1 MERSRYRSMLVC
13 AALLAANGP
22 SVAAD
27 ATDRD
32 RDAPLSRYQA
42 SIQERRWEDAL
53 APAQQLVD
61 ATRAKDGEQSLPTA
75 EALIRLA
82 GVQFQ
87 LKDYPNAEA
96 NFVTALRIR
105 EKLGGALARGL
116 EEPLS
121 GLGLTLAA
129 TNRHAEAAQVLE
141 RALLVSQRQNGLF
154 DVSQSGLRLQ
164 LANSLIESGRGLE
177 AHQQM
182 QNLLQTAETA
192 YGKSDVRFAEIQDI
206 GGDWYARWGFF
217 EIGRELYRRAIQ
229 TIETKA
235 GPNDPKLVN
244 PLRSLGRSFIRELL
258 FTNAGL
264 IRAPSNGGF
273 RLLSRTR
280 LPAEGEEAMVRA
292 VRIIEA
298 NGVRSPTVFRV
309 ALIDSGDWYL
319 LKNNRDKALE
329 FYSKALQLPAGT
341 VTETALIGDP
351 LSFPAM
357 LDYEQPPV
365 ARRYLERDRPPEKLI
380 DRKLTLEFTVS
391 SSGEVK
397 DPRIVES
404 DASERMERETLASIR
419 EALYR
424 PRFENGVPV
433 DTPNVRYQQTFKDLK
448 N

>member
-1 MERSRYRSMLVC
+1 MERSRSRWLLLC
-13 AALLAANGP
+13 AVLLAVNGP
-22 SVAAD
+22 GNAAD
-27 ATDRD
+27 ATDPD
-32 RDAPLSRYQA
+32 RNAPLLKYQA
-42 SIQERRWEDAL
+42 SIKEKHWEDAL
-53 APAQQLVD
+53 APAQQLVELTK
-61 ATRAKDGEQSLPTA
+61 ARDGEQSLPMA
-75 EALIRLA
+75 EALIRL
-82 GVQFQ
+82 GGIQYQ

-96 NFVTALRIR
+96 SFITALRIR

-129 TNRHAEAAQVLE
+129 TDRHAEAVQFLE

-154 DVSQSGLRLQ
+154 DVSQNGLRLQ

-182 QNLLQTAETA
+182 QNLLQTSETA
-192 YGKSDVRFAEIQDI
+192 WGKNDLRFAEIQDV
-206 GGDWYARWGFF
+206 GGDWYSRWGFF
-217 EIGRELYRRAIQ
+217 DIGRDLYRHAIQ
-229 TIETKA
+229 TIEAKA
-235 GPNDPKLVN
+235 GPNDPRLVN

-264 IRAPSNGGF
+264 MRAPANGGF
-273 RLLSRTR
+273 RLLSRAR
-280 LPAEGEEAMVRA
+280 LPTEGEEAMVRA

-298 NGVRSPTVFRV
+298 NGARNPTVFRV
-309 ALIDSGDWYL
+309 ALIDSGDWYM
-319 LKNNRDKALE
+319 LKNNREKALE
-329 FYSKALQLPAGT
+329 FYAKAVQLPAAG
-341 VTETALIGDP
+341 VTESALVGDP

-357 LDYEQPPV
+357 LDYVQPPV
-365 ARRYLERDRPPEKLI
+365 ARRYLERDRAPEKLI
-380 DRKLTLEFTVS
+380 DRKLTLEFTVTS
-391 SSGEVK
+391 RGDVV

-433 DTPNVRYQQTFKDLK
+433 DTPNVRFQQTFKDLK

>member
-1 MERSRYRSMLVC
+1 MQRSRYRLPLVC
-13 AALLAANGP
+13 AALLAVNGQ

-32 RDAPLSRYQA
+32 RDAPLLKYQA
-42 SIQERRWEDAL
+42 SIKERHWEDAL
-53 APAQQLVD
+53 VPAQQLVD
-61 ATRAKDGEQSLPTA
+61 LAKAKEGEQSLALA
-75 EALIRLA
+75 EALIRLG
-82 GVQFQ
+82 GVQYQ

-96 NFVTALRIR
+96 SFITALRIR
-105 EKLGGALARGL
+105 EKQGGALARGL

-129 TNRHAEAAQVLE
+129 TDRHAEAAEVLE
-141 RALLVSQRQNGLF
+141 RALLVSQRHNGLF
-154 DVSQSGLRLQ
+154 DVSQNGLRLQ

-192 YGKSDVRFAEIQDI
+192 YGRNDLRFAEIADV
-206 GGDWYARWGFF
+206 GGDWYSRWGFF
-217 EIGRELYRRAIQ
+217 DIGRNLYRTAIK

-235 GPNDPKLVN
+235 GPNDPRLVN

-264 IRAPSNGGF
+264 VRAPANGGF

-280 LPAEGEEAMVRA
+280 LPQEGEDAMVRA
-292 VRIIEA
+292 VRIMEA
-298 NGVRSPTVFRV
+298 NGARNPTVFRV

-319 LKNNRDKALE
+319 LKDDRDKALE
-329 FYSKALQLPAGT
+329 FYGKALTLPVAST
-341 VTETALIGDP
+341 TESALVGDP

-357 LDYEQPPV
+357 LDYEQPQV
-365 ARRYLERDRPPEKLI
+365 ARRYLERDRSPEKLI
-380 DRKLTLEFTVS
+380 ERKLTMEFTVS
-391 SSGEVK
+391 STGAVV
-397 DPRIVES
+397 DPRIIES
-404 DASERMERETLASIR
+404 DATERMERETLTSIR

>member
-1 MERSRYRSMLVC
+1 M
-13 AALLAANGP
+13 
-22 SVAAD
+22 AAD

-32 RDAPLSRYQA
+32 RDAPLFRYQA
-42 SIQERRWEDAL
+42 SIKERHWEDAL
-53 APAQQLVD
+53 SPAQQLVD
-61 ATRAKDGEQSLPTA
+61 LTRTKDGEQSLPMA
-75 EALIRLA
+75 EALIRLG
-82 GVQFQ
+82 GVQYQ
-87 LKDYPNAEA
+87 IKDFPNAEA
-96 NFVTALRIR
+96 NFIAALKIR
-105 EKLGGALARGL
+105 EKQGGALAPGL

-129 TNRHAEAAQVLE
+129 TNRHVEATQILE

-154 DVSQSGLRLQ
+154 DVSQNGLRLQ

-192 YGKSDVRFAEIQDI
+192 YGKNDLRFAEIEDV
-206 GGDWYARWGFF
+206 GGDWYSRWGFF
-217 EIGRELYRRAIQ
+217 EISRELYRRSIQ
-229 TIETKA
+229 IIETKA

-264 IRAPSNGGF
+264 VRVPANGGF
-273 RLLSRTR
+273 RLLSRSR
-280 LPAEGEEAMVRA
+280 LPSEGEEAMVRA
-292 VRIIEA
+292 VQIMEA
-298 NGVRSPTVFRV
+298 NGPRSPIVFRV

-319 LKNNRDKALE
+319 LKSNRGKALE
-329 FYSKALQLPAGT
+329 FYAKALTLPQAT
-341 VTETALIGDP
+341 TTETSLVGDP

-357 LDYEQPPV
+357 LDYAQPQV
-365 ARRYLERDRPPEKLI
+365 ARRYLERSRSPEKLI
-380 DRKLTLEFTVS
+380 DRKLTMEFTVTS
-391 SSGEVK
+391 TGEVV

-404 DASERMERETLASIR
+404 DATERMERETLASIR

>member
-1 MERSRYRSMLVC
+1 MQRSRYRLPLVC
-13 AALLAANGP
+13 AALLAVNGQ

-32 RDAPLSRYQA
+32 RDAPLFKYEA
-42 SIQERRWEDAL
+42 SIKERRWEDAL
-53 APAQQLVD
+53 VPAQQLVD
-61 ATRAKDGEQSLPTA
+61 LAKAKEGEQSLALA
-75 EALIRLA
+75 EALIRLG
-82 GVQFQ
+82 GVQYQ

-96 NFVTALRIR
+96 SFITALRIR
-105 EKLGGALARGL
+105 EKQGGALARGL

-129 TNRHAEAAQVLE
+129 TDRHAEAAEVLE
-141 RALLVSQRQNGLF
+141 RALLVSQRHNGLF
-154 DVSQSGLRLQ
+154 DVSQNGLRLQ

-192 YGKSDVRFAEIQDI
+192 YGRNDLRFAEIADV
-206 GGDWYARWGFF
+206 GGDWYSRWGFF
-217 EIGRELYRRAIQ
+217 DIGRSLYRTAIK

-235 GPNDPKLVN
+235 GPNDPRLVN

-264 IRAPSNGGF
+264 VRAPANGGF

-280 LPAEGEEAMVRA
+280 LPQEGEDAMVRA
-292 VRIIEA
+292 VRIMEA
-298 NGVRSPTVFRV
+298 NGARNPTVFRV

-319 LKNNRDKALE
+319 LKDDRDKALE
-329 FYSKALQLPAGT
+329 FYGKALTLPAAGT
-341 VTETALIGDP
+341 TETALVGDP

-357 LDYEQPPV
+357 LDYEQPQV
-365 ARRYLERDRPPEKLI
+365 ARRYLERDRSPEKLI
-380 DRKLTLEFTVS
+380 ERKLTMEFTVS
-391 SSGEVK
+391 STGAVV
-397 DPRIVES
+397 DPRIIES
-404 DASERMERETLASIR
+404 DATERMERETLTSIR

>member
-1 MERSRYRSMLVC
+1 MERSRFRPLLVC
-13 AALLAANGP
+13 VALLAVTGQ

-32 RDAPLSRYQA
+32 RDAPLLKYQA
-42 SIQERRWEDAL
+42 SIKEQRWEEAL
-53 APAQQLVD
+53 GPAQQLVD
-61 ATRAKDGEQSLPTA
+61 LTKARDGEQSLPMA
-75 EALIRLA
+75 EALIRLG

-96 NFVTALRIR
+96 SFITALRIR
-105 EKLGGALARGL
+105 EKQGGALARGL

-121 GLGLTLAA
+121 GLGLTLAE
-129 TNRHAEAAQVLE
+129 TDRHEEAAQVLE
-141 RALLVSQRQNGLF
+141 RALLVSQRHNGLF
-154 DVSQSGLRLQ
+154 DVSQNGLRLQ

-182 QNLLQTAETA
+182 QSLLQTAETA
-192 YGKSDVRFAEIQDI
+192 YGKNDLRLAEIQDV
-206 GGDWYARWGFF
+206 GGDWYSRWGFF
-217 EIGRELYRRAIQ
+217 EIGRDLYRLAIQ
-229 TIETKA
+229 TIEAKA
-235 GPNDPKLVN
+235 GPTDPKLVN

-264 IRAPSNGGF
+264 IRTPSNGGF
-273 RLLSRTR
+273 RPLSRGR
-280 LPAEGEEAMVRA
+280 LPGEGEEAMVRA
-292 VRIIEA
+292 VQIMEA
-298 NGVRSPTVFRV
+298 NGQRNPTVFRV

-319 LKNNRDKALE
+319 LKNNREKALE
-329 FYSKALQLPAGT
+329 FYSRALQLPAASA
-341 VTETALIGDP
+341 TETALVGDP

-365 ARRYLERDRPPEKLI
+365 ARRYLERSRAPEKLI

-391 SSGEVK
+391 SAGEVVN
-397 DPRIVES
+397 PQIVES
-404 DASERMERETLASIR
+404 DATERMERETLASIR